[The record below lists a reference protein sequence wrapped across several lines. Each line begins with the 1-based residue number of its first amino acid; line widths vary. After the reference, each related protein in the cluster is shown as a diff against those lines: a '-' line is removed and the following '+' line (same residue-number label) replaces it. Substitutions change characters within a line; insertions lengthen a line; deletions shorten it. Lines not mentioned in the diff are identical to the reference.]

1 MKGSH
6 NSYKLFMSEIRNIPL
21 LSPEEIASVPD
32 RLAKGGETAAEIKNR
47 LVMANLRLVAKIAM
61 EYQHCG
67 VDLEDLINEGNMGLM
82 RAVDFYKP
90 SKGKFPYY
98 ASLWIR
104 QRITRYLSNCGR
116 TIRIPVLQQAIY
128 SKVLKFISAHKE
140 KYSHTPSVESIALAL
155 KLSALRVKKV
165 IESAATYYYLDQQT
179 EVDGSAQT
187 LGEFI
192 PDESVVHGGQNIES
206 EEKAKYLKAMFSC
219 LNKREQI
226 IIINRFGIN
235 CSRLTLSEV
244 GKKVSLTRERVR
256 QLEVKAIAK
265 MKKYC
270 QINKIVLF

>member
-1 MKGSH
+1 MKGAH

-61 EYQHCG
+61 EYQHFG